1 MGSFGGHSFC
11 RCSVQCDCRAFNVLQ
26 VYTTGQHGLVAVVRY
41 FNSST
46 GLHLYSTS
54 IEENILAADETWIRE
69 GVVSCA
75 FDPLI

>member
-1 MGSFGGHSFC
+1 M
-11 RCSVQCDCRAFNVLQ
+11 LP
-26 VYTTGQHGLVAVVRY
+26 VYTPGQHGPVAVARY

-69 GVVSCA
+69 GGVSCA